1 MDTCMC
7 VCVRPTDRW
16 TLDIAHKFH
25 CKMRLQSSAAPAAAE
40 IATITKQTACKLEIR
55 KDNNKNT
62 KCKQTNKKTKNQL
75 MQRKASP
82 AIYGIIENLFAFAAT
97 LMDFACWRRQMDGR
111 GWRQVDER
119 WVPGAPVSFRCP
131 GQHIMF
137 LVPTICIQGLRIFVN
152 LIEFQWKLSRCD
164 GNGDGDSGSNDACG
178 GGSAVLISF
187 CLYLARRQ
195 FLSSS
200 VYGNRSYKVSSS
212 SFLGKLWRKRYRYT
226 DTADVELL
234 LLSPSVL
241 NSQHVPMLICFTS
254 STPPSSTTSCCAAH
268 FLNRPNENVKLTAA
282 RDYVTFCT
290 AANATDAAAA
300 TANGGCLNWVNNVA
314 MEMLPK
320 QQQQQQ
326 QQEEAQS
333 KWNTQNSCP

>member
-1 MDTCMC
+1 
-7 VCVRPTDRW
+7 
-16 TLDIAHKFH
+16 
-25 CKMRLQSSAAPAAAE
+25 
-40 IATITKQTACKLEIR
+40 
-55 KDNNKNT
+55 
-62 KCKQTNKKTKNQL
+62 

-82 AIYGIIENLFAFAAT
+82 AIYGIIENLFAFAVT

-300 TANGGCLNWVNNVA
+300 TATEAAWT
-314 MEMLPK
+314 EWIMLPWK
-320 QQQQQQ
+320 CC
-326 QQEEAQS
+326 
-333 KWNTQNSCP
+333 QNNSNSNSSRKRRKVSETRKILDHNFCMRHFQWRNCGKARLRQGQTFWERECLQRPAVGWCACTSDPVLRVCVRVLAM